1 MTNVNTTRSACIY
14 QHWLLR
20 FATAA
25 IDKCGKAGKVGGKSW
40 SWGCQGA
47 TFETPRVLHLKA
59 GGEDSN
65 KTSRTTTAINH

>member
-25 IDKCGKAGKVGGKSW
+25 IDKCGKAGKAGEKS
-40 SWGCQGA
+40 
-47 TFETPRVLHLKA
+47 
-59 GGEDSN
+59 
-65 KTSRTTTAINH
+65 